1 MCTNLSISQKICH
14 SILEWLTCTW
24 VQVIL
29 FEIDFAI
36 FYTNLHEFY
45 QFISWTNW
53 VNSGKSMVNCW
64 ISCKVMADMEKFY
77 KDLIII
83 NLLRYH
89 HSPYDQSLSKF
100 AVCCSSIMLNCN
112 RHLLATFREQVQ
124 SVQLT
129 SLHFKTTIFESE
141 RVDFNAS
148 KCFFPE
154 KYPLPI
160 LYRCYAGTPLPCM
173 TGQRTIPHWAT
184 EILLRKEMGPFV
196 WYYFL
201 SIYLLQTSYVVV

>member
-1 MCTNLSISQKICH
+1 MLNFWRLGSM
-14 SILEWLTCTW
+14 SILL
-24 VQVIL
+24 
-29 FEIDFAI
+29 
-36 FYTNLHEFY
+36 
-45 QFISWTNW
+45 
-53 VNSGKSMVNCW
+53 
-64 ISCKVMADMEKFY
+64 VMF
-77 KDLIII
+77 
-83 NLLRYH
+83 
-89 HSPYDQSLSKF
+89 SPLSLSPIF
-100 AVCCSSIMLNCN
+100 IQIYCLLYCSSIMLNCN

>member
-1 MCTNLSISQKICH
+1 MDS
-14 SILEWLTCTW
+14 
-24 VQVIL
+24 
-29 FEIDFAI
+29 
-36 FYTNLHEFY
+36 
-45 QFISWTNW
+45 
-53 VNSGKSMVNCW
+53 CW
-64 ISCKVMADMEKFY
+64 ISCQAMADMEKFY

-148 KCFFPE
+148 TIFLE
-154 KYPLPI
+154 KDPLSI